1 MIRLNFKAIVV
12 VLVVIMLSAS
22 AAFGLLTYWLAR

>member
-22 AAFGLLTYWLAR
+22 TAFGLLTYWLAR